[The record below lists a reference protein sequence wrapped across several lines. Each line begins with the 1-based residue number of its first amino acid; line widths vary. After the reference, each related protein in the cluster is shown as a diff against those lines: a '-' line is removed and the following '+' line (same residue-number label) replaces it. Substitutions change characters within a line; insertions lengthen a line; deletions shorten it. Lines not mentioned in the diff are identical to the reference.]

1 MIGLVE
7 NGTPVALGG
16 EGNGGVIY
24 PKFQFCRDGG
34 MTAAMMVSLLSG
46 QPRTL
51 SGLVRDLPAFHMIK
65 DKIRIQDPSRI
76 ISTLVKRYA
85 SESCDLTDGIRI
97 NRPDSWVLVRPS
109 GTEPLVR
116 VMVESRDPDTAR
128 DLYQEIMAYISG

>member
-1 MIGLVE
+1 
-7 NGTPVALGG
+7 
-16 EGNGGVIY
+16 
-24 PKFQFCRDGG
+24 
-34 MTAAMMVSLLSG
+34 
-46 QPRTL
+46 
-51 SGLVRDLPAFHMIK
+51 MIK

-76 ISTLVKRYA
+76 ITTLVERYA

-128 DLYQEIMAYISG
+128 NLYQEIMAYISG